1 MSASPTSKAA
11 RNASPAARK
20 SSAGYAVSPLQ
31 LPITGQHG
39 LDEPRRP
46 SIQFLAHR
54 NASLPRGSPKPRQRR
69 RLSSPPPPPV
79 FQPRVSFDTFDKPAD
94 FIEESSFTL
103 IAKHKDYEYTKRS
116 RTFLCGFDENEYSV
130 YALQWLINELVDDG
144 DEIVCLRVVEKE
156 DAIAGDRSVESGRY
170 RTEAEATMRDIQARN
185 HDNKAINLILEF
197 SIGKVNKVIDD
208 MINLYEPAI
217 LVVGT
222 RGKSL
227 GGFQG
232 LLPGSVSKYC
242 LQHSP
247 VPVIVV
253 RPTTKR
259 DKARTK
265 RANDPDRQGYRDI
278 LAKSESLIDVN
289 SPRNSF
295 FANDDEA
302 LAQLPT
308 APSKQLPDAHPLA
321 QVAHAEESS
330 DDDEANA
337 GNILDDPRSPGV
349 MMKSP
354 HLQNLDSPDFS
365 DDPSSGEEDDDG
377 GIATKPAGSA
387 ASDIAQG
394 RGGLH
399 IDEEEISPGAQPAA
413 NPIDAVGADVST
425 GPSITVTDPDDPS
438 RVHKKEDST

>member
-1 MSASPTSKAA
+1 
-11 RNASPAARK
+11 
-20 SSAGYAVSPLQ
+20 L
-31 LPITGQHG
+31 
-39 LDEPRRP
+39 
-46 SIQFLAHR
+46 
-54 NASLPRGSPKPRQRR
+54 
-69 RLSSPPPPPV
+69 LSV
-79 FQPRVSFDTFDKPAD
+79 FQNRVSFDTFDKPAD

-156 DAIAGDRSVESGRY
+156 DAIANDRSVETGRY
-170 RTEAEATMRDIQARN
+170 RVEAEATMADIQSRN

-208 MINLYEPAI
+208 MVSLVGQGQLITADDAQINLYEPAI

-253 RPTTKR
+253 RPTSKR
-259 DKARTK
+259 DKAKSKRT
-265 RANDPDRQGYRDI
+265 NDPDRQGYREI
-278 LAKSESLIDVN
+278 LAKSEKLPDID

-295 FANDDEA
+295 FENEDEA
-302 LAQLPT
+302 AT
-308 APSKQLPDAHPLA
+308 APKPANVHKPSVDTHPLA
-321 QVAHAEESS
+321 QVEHAESS
-330 DDDEANA
+330 DDDDVDT
-337 GNILDDPRSPGV
+337 GTSTLVGDDPRSPLPL
-349 MMKSP
+349 MKSP
-354 HLQNLDSPDFS
+354 HLQNLDSPELSSQSSSEDEDEQGGVSTNTGVS
-365 DDPSSGEEDDDG
+365 DV
-377 GIATKPAGSA
+377 
-387 ASDIAQG
+387 G
-394 RGGLH
+394 RGMEKLNVGGDAGARQSSMSYVDSLLNASNASSTAV
-399 IDEEEISPGAQPAA
+399 SPKSEARDPMQKSAE
-413 NPIDAVGADVST
+413 
-425 GPSITVTDPDDPS
+425 GP
-438 RVHKKEDST
+438 

>member
-1 MSASPTSKAA
+1 M
-11 RNASPAARK
+11 
-20 SSAGYAVSPLQ
+20 
-31 LPITGQHG
+31 
-39 LDEPRRP
+39 
-46 SIQFLAHR
+46 
-54 NASLPRGSPKPRQRR
+54 
-69 RLSSPPPPPV
+69 
-79 FQPRVSFDTFDKPAD
+79 
-94 FIEESSFTL
+94 
-103 IAKHKDYEYTKRS
+103 
-116 RTFLCGFDENEYSV
+116 
-130 YALQWLINELVDDG
+130 
-144 DEIVCLRVVEKE
+144 
-156 DAIAGDRSVESGRY
+156 
-170 RTEAEATMRDIQARN
+170 
-185 HDNKAINLILEF
+185 
-197 SIGKVNKVIDD
+197 
-208 MINLYEPAI
+208 
-217 LVVGT
+217 VVGT

-265 RANDPDRQGYRDI
+265 RANDPDRQGYRDL

-302 LAQLPT
+302 LAQPAV
-308 APSKQLPDAHPLA
+308 APSKQPPSDAHPLA
-321 QVAHAEESS
+321 QVAHAADSS
-330 DDDEANA
+330 DDDDASP
-337 GNILDDPRSPGV
+337 GNMLDDPRSPGV

-377 GIATKPAGSA
+377 GAETAPAGSA

-394 RGGLH
+394 RGGRH
-399 IDEEEISPGAQPAA
+399 MDEEDISPGAQPAA
-413 NPIDAVGADVST
+413 NPIDAVGPAST
-425 GPSITVTDPDDPS
+425 GPSITITDPDDPS
-438 RVHKKEDST
+438 RVHKKDEST